1 MLTLDEKKIRKGKP
15 IGLPYKGSKKQ
26 ISKKIV
32 EIIKQNFGTDKP
44 IYDIFGGGGA
54 ITAECL
60 INGLDVH
67 YNDLDETATSM
78 FQKVVSED
86 RNYLKTLIVSRD
98 EFFKIYDKENKAVDD
113 ELKLLVNSFGNN
125 RKGYLYSEE
134 FSDLKH
140 NLAAE
145 IVKKHDVFS
154 GYRKTETYLK
164 AKSTS
169 KERLQRLQQLEQLEQ
184 LQQLQRL
191 ERPEATNLD
200 YKEFS
205 DIENSILYL
214 DPPYEGATGYGGE
227 KKARNV
233 LPDVYK
239 KMRQKL
245 LKMPAGSVIVEDEI
259 EYKLGMPP
267 NNYRM
272 YVKDLRIQPN
282 SFDNQSFYD
291 WAFKM
296 ANKNIVLISSYEI
309 SDSRFECVYEF
320 KNASRTNYGGAHRKK
335 TEKLFMVKKGVK

>member
-1 MLTLDEKKIRKGKP
+1 MDFLTKVQKKK
-15 IGLPYKGSKKQ
+15 

-67 YNDLDETATSM
+67 YNDLDETITEM
-78 FQKVVSED
+78 FKKVVSED
-86 RNYLKTLIVSRD
+86 RDYLKTLPVSRD
-98 EFFKIYDKENKAVDD
+98 EFLKIREKENKTVDD
-113 ELKLLVNSFGNN
+113 NLKLLVNSFGNN
-125 RKGYLYSEE
+125 MKSYLYSEE

-164 AKSTS
+164 TKSAF
-169 KERLQRLQQLEQLEQ
+169 KERLRLQQLGQ
-184 LQQLQRL
+184 LQQLERVQRL
-191 ERPEATNLD
+191 ERQEATNLD
-200 YKEFS
+200 YKAFS

-214 DPPYEGATGYGGE
+214 DPPYEGAMGYEGE

-245 LKMPAGSVIVEDEI
+245 LKMPAGAVIVEDDI
-259 EYKLGMPP
+259 EYKLGTYP
-267 NNYRM
+267 NNRRRM
-272 YVKDLRIQPN
+272 YVKDLRRQSN
-282 SFDNQSFYD
+282 SFDSQSFYD
-291 WAFKM
+291 WAYNMSK
-296 ANKNIVLISSYEI
+296 KNIVLISSYEI
-309 SDSRFECVYEF
+309 YDERFQCVYEF
-320 KNASRTNYGGAHRKK
+320 KEARSTFQGGTSNNN
-335 TEKLFMVKKGVK
+335 TEKLFMVK